1 MNLHLSSLAAL
12 LLASYLPAQATVP
25 AHSPSTAFIR
35 SGLPIVDL
43 DQWTEAQVVVDKE
56 KGKYLGHPT
65 TLLLKDGKT
74 ILCVYPKGHGSGEII
89 LKKSTDGG
97 KTWSERLPVPES
109 WKTSREVPT
118 LYETEDSRGKR
129 RILLFSGIQ
138 GGNRNTAP
146 RNRMAVSEDN
156 GTTWSELTPISTQAG
171 GIVVMSDLIPLN
183 TGKGHYMASYH
194 ANARGKDGH
203 GEFHTIEQYVT
214 FTEDGGLTWT
224 SPQVIFPG
232 TRDMHLC
239 EGGFVRSPDGKT
251 IALLLR
257 ENSRHHN
264 SQIMF
269 SEDEGKTWTPPKE
282 LPAALCGDRHQIL
295 PLPDGRLLVQFRDAP
310 PTRKKGQAAS
320 PTEGDWVAWIGRWE
334 DLKNGTEGSYKI
346 RFKDN
351 RNGWDCAY
359 PAAELLPDHTL
370 VCTTYGH
377 FDKGELP
384 YILSVRFKIS
394 DTDKMVK
401 QYAGNNHPKIKNDTG
416 AGETVFDPNDPDS
429 VNRLL
434 KRS

>member
-1 MNLHLSSLAAL
+1 
-12 LLASYLPAQATVP
+12 
-25 AHSPSTAFIR
+25 
-35 SGLPIVDL
+35 
-43 DQWTEAQVVVDKE
+43 
-56 KGKYLGHPT
+56 
-65 TLLLKDGKT
+65 
-74 ILCVYPKGHGSGEII
+74 
-89 LKKSTDGG
+89 
-97 KTWSERLPVPES
+97 
-109 WKTSREVPT
+109 
-118 LYETEDSRGKR
+118 
-129 RILLFSGIQ
+129 
-138 GGNRNTAP
+138 
-146 RNRMAVSEDN
+146 MAVSEDN
-156 GTTWSELTPISTQAG
+156 GTTWSELTPIPNQAG
-171 GIVVMSDLIPLN
+171 GIVVMSDLIPLK

-194 ANARGKDGH
+194 ANARGKDEH

-224 SPQVIFPG
+224 SPRVIFPG

-269 SEDEGKTWTPPKE
+269 SGDEGKTWTPPKE

-295 PLPDGRLLVQFRDAP
+295 PLPDGRLLVQFRDVP

-320 PTEGDWVAWIGRWE
+320 PTEGDWVGWIGRWE

-384 YILSVRFKIS
+384 YILSVRFEIS
-394 DTDKMVK
+394 DTDSMVR
-401 QYAGNNHPKIKNDTG
+401 QYAGNKHPKIKNDTG

>member
-25 AHSPSTAFIR
+25 DHSPSTAFIR

-43 DQWTEAQVVVDKE
+43 DQWTEAQVVIDKE

-156 GTTWSELTPISTQAG
+156 GTTWSELTPIPNQAG
-171 GIVVMSDLIPLN
+171 GIVVMSDLIPLK

-194 ANARGKDGH
+194 ANARGKDEH

-224 SPQVIFPG
+224 SPPSHFPG
-232 TRDMHLC
+232 
-239 EGGFVRSPDGKT
+239 
-251 IALLLR
+251 
-257 ENSRHHN
+257 
-264 SQIMF
+264 
-269 SEDEGKTWTPPKE
+269 
-282 LPAALCGDRHQIL
+282 
-295 PLPDGRLLVQFRDAP
+295 
-310 PTRKKGQAAS
+310 
-320 PTEGDWVAWIGRWE
+320 
-334 DLKNGTEGSYKI
+334 
-346 RFKDN
+346 
-351 RNGWDCAY
+351 
-359 PAAELLPDHTL
+359 
-370 VCTTYGH
+370 
-377 FDKGELP
+377 DKGHAP
-384 YILSVRFKIS
+384 V
-394 DTDKMVK
+394 
-401 QYAGNNHPKIKNDTG
+401 
-416 AGETVFDPNDPDS
+416 
-429 VNRLL
+429 
-434 KRS
+434 

>member
-1 MNLHLSSLAAL
+1 
-12 LLASYLPAQATVP
+12 
-25 AHSPSTAFIR
+25 
-35 SGLPIVDL
+35 
-43 DQWTEAQVVVDKE
+43 
-56 KGKYLGHPT
+56 
-65 TLLLKDGKT
+65 
-74 ILCVYPKGHGSGEII
+74 
-89 LKKSTDGG
+89 
-97 KTWSERLPVPES
+97 
-109 WKTSREVPT
+109 
-118 LYETEDSRGKR
+118 
-129 RILLFSGIQ
+129 
-138 GGNRNTAP
+138 
-146 RNRMAVSEDN
+146 MAVSEDN
-156 GTTWSELTPISTQAG
+156 GTTWSELTPIPNQAG
-171 GIVVMSDLIPLN
+171 GIVVMSDLIPLK

-320 PTEGDWVAWIGRWE
+320 RRKE
-334 DLKNGTEGSYKI
+334 
-346 RFKDN
+346 
-351 RNGWDCAY
+351 
-359 PAAELLPDHTL
+359 
-370 VCTTYGH
+370 
-377 FDKGELP
+377 
-384 YILSVRFKIS
+384 
-394 DTDKMVK
+394 
-401 QYAGNNHPKIKNDTG
+401 TG
-416 AGETVFDPNDPDS
+416 
-429 VNRLL
+429 
-434 KRS
+434 

>member
-156 GTTWSELTPISTQAG
+156 GTTWSELTPISNQAG
-171 GIVVMSDLIPLN
+171 GIVVMSDLIPLK

-310 PTRKKGQAAS
+310 PTRK
-320 PTEGDWVAWIGRWE
+320 
-334 DLKNGTEGSYKI
+334 
-346 RFKDN
+346 
-351 RNGWDCAY
+351 
-359 PAAELLPDHTL
+359 PARRKE
-370 VCTTYGH
+370 
-377 FDKGELP
+377 
-384 YILSVRFKIS
+384 
-394 DTDKMVK
+394 
-401 QYAGNNHPKIKNDTG
+401 TG
-416 AGETVFDPNDPDS
+416 
-429 VNRLL
+429 
-434 KRS
+434 

>member
-25 AHSPSTAFIR
+25 DHSPSTAFIR
-35 SGLPIVDL
+35 NSLPVVDL
-43 DQWTEAQVVVDKE
+43 DQWTEAQVIIDKE
-56 KGKYLGHPT
+56 KGKYLGHLT

-138 GGNRNTAP
+138 GGNRNTAH

-156 GTTWSELTPISTQAG
+156 GTTWSELTPIPKQAG
-171 GIVVMSDLIPLN
+171 GIVVMSDLIPLK

-194 ANARGKDGH
+194 ANARGKDEH

-224 SPQVIFPG
+224 SPRVIFPG

-239 EGGFVRSPDGKT
+239 EGGFVRSPDGKQ
-251 IALLLR
+251 LR
-257 ENSRHHN
+257 CCY
-264 SQIMF
+264 
-269 SEDEGKTWTPPKE
+269 GKTAGTITPRSCFPEMKAKHGLPPKNCRQPCAE
-282 LPAALCGDRHQIL
+282 TATRFFPCLTEDCWFNSGMFPRPGRKGRPPAR
-295 PLPDGRLLVQFRDAP
+295 
-310 PTRKKGQAAS
+310 RK
-320 PTEGDWVAWIGRWE
+320 
-334 DLKNGTEGSYKI
+334 GT
-346 RFKDN
+346 
-351 RNGWDCAY
+351 GWD
-359 PAAELLPDHTL
+359 
-370 VCTTYGH
+370 G
-377 FDKGELP
+377 
-384 YILSVRFKIS
+384 
-394 DTDKMVK
+394 
-401 QYAGNNHPKIKNDTG
+401 
-416 AGETVFDPNDPDS
+416 
-429 VNRLL
+429 
-434 KRS
+434 